1 MFCGILSVLSWLRC
15 ECEAHIK
22 NLDPSHLEICR
33 NGFKL
38 AFFVRS
44 Q

>member
-33 NGFKL
+33 MHVECEQNMNL
-38 AFFVRS
+38 
-44 Q
+44 